1 MQALIWIC
9 CFMFC
14 GSSSD
19 MELEYRGRSGGAVE
33 PMSIDDDS
41 SSKLRAKGGIKK
53 RGKSK
58 SRLKKD
64 KRKQKK
70 LNF

>member
-1 MQALIWIC
+1 MHA
-9 CFMFC
+9 
-14 GSSSD
+14 D
-19 MELEYRGRSGGAVE
+19 MEPECRGRSGAVE

>member
-1 MQALIWIC
+1 
-9 CFMFC
+9 
-14 GSSSD
+14 
-19 MELEYRGRSGGAVE
+19 MEPEYRGRSGPVV
-33 PMSIDDDS
+33 PMSIDDDDS
-41 SSKLRAKGGIKK
+41 TNKLRVKGGIKK